1 MSEGERGVRAPFR
14 LKRVLCT
21 DWAVLGAVTAVA
33 LLLRFYAIGRIPP
46 GLYHDE
52 AFNGLDALRVL
63 GGARPIFFT
72 ANNGREPLFI
82 YLVALSVGL
91 LGRTPGA
98 IRVVAAVLGTLTV
111 PTTWL
116 LARAMFGRR
125 AGAIS
130 AALIAG
136 LAWPLNLSRIGL
148 RAVSLP
154 LFLALTLWQFWRGLD
169 TGQKRHYIA
178 AGILYGLAFYT
189 YTAARFTV
197 LALAAFVL
205 FLWLFDKARLHWSGL
220 LCFALA
226 AGLILAPLLVYG
238 VLHWD
243 EFMQRAGQVSVFNP
257 AINGGDLWGT
267 LGRHLMRALGL
278 FFWRGDFIP
287 RHNVP
292 WRPLFDPLAAA
303 FFVIGL
309 GLCAGR
315 GRRQPACAFT
325 LIWVAVLL
333 LPTILAED
341 APHFLRAVG
350 ILPVAVFPAAVGLD
364 AVWQRLAQRTRPSL
378 ALGAS
383 VLTLAVTLGSTTW
396 DYFGQHARN
405 PELGYAFEAGDV
417 QLAVEVNRFLGTGW
431 DGSGLTATTGDQLPG
446 RRAVLVSR
454 LWDQRPTVRFLVP
467 DSDALT
473 IVQEDSVTRP
483 VPGERVFLALWPHED
498 LWPYMEWLPGGS
510 LIAVHE
516 GALERGDLEAT
527 PHLLYVVFTAEPA
540 GASAEPEV
548 RFAEGLALLGHEVE
562 AEADGTL
569 RVRLRWQATASVTT
583 DYTVF
588 VHLVDGERVLA
599 QSDAWPGA
607 GYYPTS
613 WWRPGDVLLDE
624 HRLVLNEPYDP
635 ARHQV
640 QVGWYELQ
648 TMRHL
653 PVLKDDGQAGDE
665 YVVLE

>member
-1 MSEGERGVRAPFR
+1 MLGV
-14 LKRVLCT
+14 
-21 DWAVLGAVTAVA
+21 VTAVA
-33 LLLRFYAIGRIPP
+33 LLLRFYAIGCIPP

-52 AFNGLDALRVL
+52 AFNGLDALSVL

-91 LGRTPGA
+91 LGRSPGA

-111 PTTWL
+111 PATWL
-116 LARAMFGRR
+116 LGRAVFGRR
-125 AGAIS
+125 VGVLS
-130 AALIAG
+130 AVLMAG
-136 LAWPLNLSRIGL
+136 LVWPLNLSRIGL

-154 LFLALTLWQFWRGLD
+154 LFLALALWQFWRGLD
-169 TGQKRHYIA
+169 TGRRQHYLTS
-178 AGILYGLAFYT
+178 GVLYGLTFYT
-189 YTAARFTV
+189 YTASRFTV
-197 LALAAFVL
+197 LALAVFIL
-205 FLWLFDKARLHWSGL
+205 FLLLFDKARLHWSGL

-226 AGLILAPLLVYG
+226 ASLMLAPLLVYG

-257 AINGGDLWGT
+257 AINNGDPWGT
-267 LGRHLMRALGL
+267 LGRHFLRALGL

-292 WRPLFDPLAAA
+292 WRPLFDPLTAA
-303 FFVIGL
+303 FFMIGL
-309 GLCAGR
+309 GFCAR
-315 GRRQPACAFT
+315 RKWRQPAGAFI
-325 LIWVAVLL
+325 LIWIAVLL

-350 ILPVAVFPAAVGLD
+350 ILPIAVFPAAVGLE
-364 AVWQRLAQRTRPSL
+364 VMWQRLVERTHHGW
-378 ALGAS
+378 ALG
-383 VLTLAVTLGSTTW
+383 VVILVVTVTLSSTIW

-405 PELGYAFEAGDV
+405 PELGYAFEVGEV

-431 DGSGLTATTGDQLPG
+431 DGSGLTATAGEPVPG
-446 RRAVLVSR
+446 RQAILVSR
-454 LWDQRPTVRFLVP
+454 LWDQRPTMRFLVP

-473 IVQEDSVTRP
+473 IGREDSVIQS

-498 LWPYMEWLPGGS
+498 LRPYMGWLPARS
-510 LIAVHE
+510 LITVHE
-516 GALERGDLEAT
+516 GALERGDLEKA
-527 PHLLYVVFTAEPA
+527 PHLLYVLFTAEPA
-540 GASAEPEV
+540 GANAEPEA
-548 RFAEGLALLGHEVE
+548 RFAEGLVLLGHEIKTE
-562 AEADGTL
+562 DDGTL
-569 RVRLRWQATASVTT
+569 LVRLRWQATASVTT

-588 VHLVDGERVLA
+588 VHLMDGERMLA
-599 QSDAWPGA
+599 QSDTWPGG

-635 ARHQV
+635 VRHQL

-653 PVLKDDGQAGDE
+653 PVLKDDGQPGGE
-665 YVVLE
+665 YEILR